1 MCAVFLYLNR
11 RSTFTVMVTFVRIQA
26 RLFFVNLERHCMTE
40 RNNGLSFFRPVRFE
54 DFSPDSD
61 FDTGAFLSKRD
72 ETYRVIGEATITMTP
87 YKNQAPKRI
96 IFLQPSCLPSI
107 RYAVIVPEGVHLGDS
122 ITFIQRKTK
131 QEKQKIRMNLTKTKR
146 KEGEVRAR
154 IKLYRDPKVGSY
166 IRWDK
171 SLVYQKT
178 GAIWRLVEVDGQPCK

>member
-1 MCAVFLYLNR
+1 
-11 RSTFTVMVTFVRIQA
+11 MVTFVRIQA
-26 RLFFVNLERHCMTE
+26 QLFFVNLERHCMTE
-40 RNNGLSFFRPVRFE
+40 RNNRLSFFRPVRFE
-54 DFSPDSD
+54 DFYPDSD
-61 FDTGAFLSKRD
+61 FDTGAFFSKRD

-87 YKNQAPKRI
+87 YKNQTPKRI

-154 IKLYRDPKVGSY
+154 IKLYRDPKVGSH
-166 IRWDK
+166 RGWDK
-171 SLVYQKT
+171 SLMYQKNGT
-178 GAIWRLVEVDGQPCK
+178 SWTLIEVDGQPYE